1 LVEGQRRAHSAWTAQ
16 RVVDAFPD
24 DFAPSYLLR
33 DRDSIYSHAFWQ
45 RLKRMG
51 IREVLT
57 APRSQPECCLDTT
70 GYLQTPRVRFRVAL
84 DRHA

>member
-33 DRDSIYSHAFWQ
+33 DRDSISRQH
-45 RLKRMG
+45 L
-51 IREVLT
+51 
-57 APRSQPECCLDTT
+57 
-70 GYLQTPRVRFRVAL
+70 
-84 DRHA
+84 

>member
-33 DRDSIYSHAFWQ
+33 DRDSTYSHAFWQ

-57 APRSQPECCLDTT
+57 AP
-70 GYLQTPRVRFRVAL
+70 
-84 DRHA
+84 

>member
-33 DRDSIYSHAFWQ
+33 DRDSIYRDSIYSHAFWQ

-57 APRSQPECCLDTT
+57 AP
-70 GYLQTPRVRFRVAL
+70 
-84 DRHA
+84 